1 MRIGRGKDTER
12 RKRRL
17 REETS
22 PKRKK
27 LRHVFVLRRESRKI
41 GAGGRKKEVIYD
53 MITHG
58 NEIKLFSGNSNL
70 PLAKAIAAKLNTELG
85 GIEVTTF
92 SDGEISVHIE
102 ETVRGRDLFIIQSTC
117 SPVNDNLM
125 ELLIMIDAAKRA
137 SAGRITAVVP
147 YFGYARQDRKARSRD
162 PITAKL
168 VANLITAA
176 GADRVLTMDLHA
188 EQIQGFFDI
197 PVDNLLGGPTIYNHF
212 AKEGNIDVVV
222 APDMGSVKR
231 ARKVAEKF
239 GVPIAIIDKRRP
251 KANVMEVMNII
262 GDVKGKRCFM
272 VDDMIDTAG
281 TICQGAQALKDLGA
295 TEIYAACT
303 HAVLSGPA
311 VERLEKSPITK
322 LVMLDTIHLP
332 EEKMRDKFEVLS
344 VADIFAAAIENVYL
358 DKPMS
363 KLYD

>member
-1 MRIGRGKDTER
+1 
-12 RKRRL
+12 
-17 REETS
+17 
-22 PKRKK
+22 
-27 LRHVFVLRRESRKI
+27 
-41 GAGGRKKEVIYD
+41 

-58 NEIKLFSGNSNL
+58 NEIKLFSGNANRS
-70 PLAKAIAAKLNTELG
+70 LAEAIARKLNTGLG
-85 GIEVTTF
+85 DIEVATF
-92 SDGEISVHIE
+92 SDGEINIHIG
-102 ETVRGRDLFIIQSTC
+102 ETVRGRDVFIIQST
-117 SPVNDNLM
+117 SAPVNDNLM

-137 SAGRITAVVP
+137 SAGRITAVIP

-197 PVDNLLGGPTIYNHF
+197 PVDNLLGGPKLYNYF
-212 AKEGNIDVVV
+212 SKAGNIDVVV

-262 GDVKGKRCFM
+262 GDVNGKRCFM
-272 VDDMIDTAG
+272 IDDMIDTAG
-281 TICQGAQALKDLGA
+281 TICQGAAALKDLGA
-295 TEIYAACT
+295 KEIYAACT

-311 VERLEKSPITK
+311 VQRLKDSAITK
-322 LVMLDTIHLP
+322 LVMLDTIQLP
-332 EEKMRDKFEVLS
+332 EEKMIDKFQILS